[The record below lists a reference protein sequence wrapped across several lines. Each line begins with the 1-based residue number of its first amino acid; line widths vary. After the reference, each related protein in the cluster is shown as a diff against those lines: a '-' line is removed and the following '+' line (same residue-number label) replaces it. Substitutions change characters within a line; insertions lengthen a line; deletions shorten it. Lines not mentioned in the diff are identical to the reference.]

1 MTSQM
6 PDKLKIKNKTRD
18 IWGLPLHSYF
28 EENDIENRF
37 QIRSFHT
44 GCYRGYFADWE
55 LIENKLFLTGL
66 KVNTGDSKYIGIKEI
81 FNINEDKVFAKWFTG
96 IMFNEVEGTEV
107 FRFGMV
113 PEFDNHYDYHFEKG
127 ILDKVIEYEQY
138 KPIKE
143 YSFEEFMSI
152 LFPS

>member
-1 MTSQM
+1 M

-28 EENDIENRF
+28 EENDIINRF

-66 KVNTGDSKYIGIKEI
+66 KANTGNLNLIGIKEI
-81 FNINEDKVFAKWFTG
+81 FNTNEDKVFAEWFTG
-96 IMFNEVEGTEV
+96 IMVNEVEGSEV
-107 FRFGMV
+107 FLFGFL
-113 PEFDNHYDYHFEKG
+113 PEFDKHYDYHFKNG
-127 ILDKVIEYEQY
+127 ILDKVIEYEHY
-138 KPIKE
+138 KPVTE
-143 YSFEEFMSI
+143 YTYEEFMRKHY
-152 LFPS
+152 PT